1 MEALRTPT
9 EQAESPL
16 QPICRRGATTQEERA
31 MTPKPVP
38 VTEEQWR
45 EFLAWAG
52 DRLSVCLNTMSTI
65 PFFQVWTKG
74 NEGKDLVGSA
84 YVVDKGDAE
93 LGGYAV
99 REDVRIWLV
108 DAFLRDDW
116 YVEWQEN
123 RNP

>member
-1 MEALRTPT
+1 
-9 EQAESPL
+9 
-16 QPICRRGATTQEERA
+16 

-84 YVVDKGDAE
+84 TVLDKGDAE
-93 LGGYAV
+93 LGGYTV

-108 DAFLRDDW
+108 DAFLRADW
-116 YVEWQEN
+116 YEEWTVATCDW
-123 RNP
+123 

>member
-1 MEALRTPT
+1 MKDWREVVAEA
-9 EQAESPL
+9 
-16 QPICRRGATTQEERA
+16 RA
-31 MTPKPVP
+31 IPKPVP

-52 DRLSVCLNTMSTI
+52 DRLSVCLNTISTI
-65 PFFQVWTKG
+65 PFFQVWTKR

-116 YVEWQEN
+116 YEEWQEHRSN
-123 RNP
+123 L